1 MKGMVITMKKLFAVT
16 LLLLLCCALA
26 SGCAGKDEVA
36 ALEDRIEALE
46 AALESSSESESAAKI
61 AELEEKLEK
70 AESKAD
76 FYEHLTDVL
85 QKKIDSNH
93 ITYAEIAEAFGKD
106 GVSVGSG
113 FIIYQWEL
121 SNGDKLN
128 VYFTAGKGTP
138 DYYDDPDKFETEVVP
153 YMIATNIKIQSK

>member
-1 MKGMVITMKKLFAVT
+1 MKKLFTVT
-16 LLLLLCCALA
+16 FLLILCCAFA

-36 ALEDRIEALE
+36 ALEDRIETLE

-70 AESKAD
+70 AESRAE
-76 FYEHLTDVL
+76 FYENLTDVL
-85 QKKIDSNH
+85 QKKLDSNH

-113 FIIYQWEL
+113 TVIYQWEL

-128 VYFTAGKGTP
+128 VHFTAGKGTP
-138 DYYDDPDKFETEVVP
+138 DYYDDPDGFTNEVMP
-153 YMIATNIKIQSK
+153 YMIATSITIKSK